1 MATQFVRVPC
11 DVTGLLRNFKCPGG
25 GGGGTEGVDVE
36 VTNCIPAN
44 SHTLCLWTK
53 NIDLMHQQ
61 FQTPDSQICTNC
73 FFTHD

>member
-1 MATQFVRVPC
+1 MATWFVRAPC
-11 DVTGLLRNFKCPGG
+11 DVTGLLEKFRNAGG
-25 GGGGTEGVDVE
+25 GGVTKGVDVE

-53 NIDLMHQQ
+53 NIDLTHQQ
-61 FQTPDSQICTNC
+61 FQTPDSQIRTNC